1 MTSDDLLRTGPIIK
15 LEIGNPS
22 DHARTATVN
31 ALIDTGAAFTAIN
44 PQLAQNCR
52 LIQRSQKRIH
62 VLGDLGQ
69 EDAKEYPEFS
79 ASIRFPEADL
89 HPFRVVGIVACP
101 IFERKFSCL
110 LGRDI
115 LKYWEFT
122 YSGQLGQ
129 FSIRETIEPKSRNLD
144 KLSRSG

>member
-1 MTSDDLLRTGPIIK
+1 MIVTMTTEELLRTGPIIK
-15 LEIGNPS
+15 VEIGNPS
-22 DHARTATVN
+22 DPSRAATVN

-44 PQLAQNCR
+44 PRLAQSCK

-79 ASIRFPEADL
+79 ASIRFPQNGL
-89 HPFRVVGIVACP
+89 KPFRVHGFVACP
-101 IFERKFSCL
+101 IFERKFACL

-129 FSIRETIEPKSRNLD
+129 FSIKDNRTQIPEF
-144 KLSRSG
+144 G